1 MLDLC
6 RWLELGLRVL
16 NDPSKVSGSWG
27 RQGSKG
33 RAMNPASNL
42 LGAGV
47 LGMVMWI
54 VVAACSGDAP
64 LRGSILIEGSS
75 TAFPITGAVAREF
88 RKSQPEVEI
97 TVRISGTGGGFQRFC
112 DGQTVIQDASRP
124 INEQEAKV
132 CAANGVQ
139 YIELPT
145 SYDAITVAV
154 HPDNIWA
161 TCVTTSE
168 LRKMWGPASQETLL
182 RWNQVNSAWP
192 ETELRLFA
200 PGIHSG
206 TYDYFTERI
215 NGKAGASRRDYTQ
228 SEDHNF
234 LVQSVAQDP
243 NALGYVGLA
252 YYLNN
257 RFSVFDK
264 IAASKIDAGR
274 GCVEPSAETVE
285 DNTYPLSRPLFIYV
299 AVESLDRPEV
309 KAFVDLYLENAGPL
323 AASVGYVK
331 LPEHVYGLVRERWES
346 QKLGS
351 MYANAPDGA
360 GLEDLL
366 EAN

>member
-1 MLDLC
+1 MKPVLTL
-6 RWLELGLRVL
+6 WSAGGLGLVL
-16 NDPSKVSGSWG
+16 C
-27 RQGSKG
+27 
-33 RAMNPASNL
+33 AL
-42 LGAGV
+42 
-47 LGMVMWI
+47 
-54 VVAACSGDAP
+54 VAACGGDAA
-64 LRGSILIEGSS
+64 LRGSIIIEGSS
-75 TAFPITGAVAREF
+75 TVFPITGAVAREF
-88 RKSQPEVEI
+88 RKSQPDVEI

-112 DGQTVIQDASRP
+112 EGQTVIQDASRP
-124 INEQEAKV
+124 INEQEART

-139 YIELPT
+139 YIELPI
-145 SYDAITVAV
+145 SYDAITVVV
-154 HPDNIWA
+154 HPDNSWA

-168 LRKMWGPASQETLL
+168 LRRMWGPAAEEIVLH
-182 RWNQVNSAWP
+182 WNQVNSAWP

-215 NGKAGASRRDYTQ
+215 SGEAGASRHDYTQ

-264 IAASKIDAGR
+264 IAALKVDAGR

-299 AVESLDRPEV
+299 AMESTDRPEV
-309 KAFVDLYLENAGPL
+309 KAFVDLYLENARAL

-331 LPEHVYGLVRERWES
+331 LPEHLYGLVRQRWES
-346 QKLGS
+346 LKVGS
-351 MYANAPDGA
+351 MYANAPEGA
-360 GLEDLL
+360 SLEDLL
-366 EAN
+366 QAN